1 MQIKAM
7 KARGL
12 SDGDSAV
19 PQIPAFGGILSLLLS
34 ALSVAKTKL
43 LFRKFETTS
52 FQVSSDRKQCYNRH
66 KRKDE
71 P

>member
-19 PQIPAFGGILSLLLS
+19 PQIPAFGGILETMVRALKASPFLL
-34 ALSVAKTKL
+34 
-43 LFRKFETTS
+43 
-52 FQVSSDRKQCYNRH
+52 
-66 KRKDE
+66 
-71 P
+71 